1 MKKISIFCLIVFL
14 LISTSIIKNSTKKIE
29 QQIYNAKENIRILNN
44 QYEIV
49 KLDYDYLTSPS
60 KLLKFKNEYFKN
72 EFNNYEILKIKKL
85 FIEDNNLIVN

>member
-29 QQIYNAKENIRILNN
+29 QQIYNTKENIRILNN

-49 KLDYDYLTSPS
+49 KLDQE
-60 KLLKFKNEYFKN
+60 KHEYVLDWQGPGYIKVLVN
-72 EFNNYEILKIKKL
+72 CIEGHGDPEI
-85 FIEDNNLIVN
+85 